1 MKIAFEGVLFLLLVL
16 VGLFAVGIP
25 LVKIFKMVFPSK
37 RDTLREAQER
47 LEVARKDEEAARL
60 NKEAEKVYSRIYEE
74 VLEDDNEEERF
85 KRKLNE

>member
-1 MKIAFEGVLFLLLVL
+1 MKIAFEGVLFLLLML
-16 VGLFAVGIP
+16 VGFFAVGIP

-37 RDTLREAQER
+37 RDTLKEAQER
-47 LEVARKDEEAARL
+47 LEVARQDAEAARL

-85 KRKLNE
+85 KKKL